1 MQIVQI
7 NKQRKH
13 KGQFTQEQ
21 LLKLMGDIDGQPD
34 WRSDANTAAAYYD
47 GDQLPPQVIQVLQ
60 QRGQPP
66 ECQNL
71 IAPAIDSVLGTEAK
85 TRSDLRVEA
94 NFQNDET
101 EKLAEALNAE
111 FYTVCQEM
119 RIDRVR
125 SDAYAGQIKTG
136 LSWVEVRRNPDV
148 TGSRY
153 IAEEINRNEV
163 YWDWTSRRPDLR
175 DCRWLMRKRWMDVD
189 EAIMLFPQRAE
200 VLQCAVGQL
209 WDDFADTDRLQGNDS
224 DLEKGWGEMQN
235 WSRQESEYMS
245 VGRDRLMLYVIYY
258 RVYERIPMME
268 LPTGK
273 FVEYD
278 KNNIAHAVAVGSGRV
293 SVTMQLVSFIRES
306 WWAGPYHLGDR
317 ACDAPQG
324 MFPLVPFWGFRKD
337 KNGIPYGLVSRMISA
352 QNSYNFRHLKITWLM
367 QAKQI
372 VMDDD
377 ATNMSREQVRE
388 EANRP
393 DGVIVLNAD
402 RKNKTKASDAL
413 QINSDSSVSAQQ
425 MQVMEYDRQNIQD
438 CAGIYSSYMGQDSNA
453 ISGIAVS
460 NLVEQSSTTLAEI
473 NDNYTMACNAL
484 GELILNYLL
493 EDLKKRTDYSIVINR
508 KDKRRRKI
516 VTINVKGDDGAITNN
531 ISRLDARIVLA
542 PIDSTPAY
550 RAQLADRLIGI
561 IQKLPA
567 QAQTAVIDLVLELV
581 EIPNK
586 DEFVDRVS
594 RAMGTQDPEYM
605 TDEEKQAAQQ
615 QAKLN
620 EFAQA
625 LQFKAQIAEIQ
636 NKDADTA
643 NKQAS
648 ANKSQATADG
658 QKYSDGLT
666 MAQTGQIMQQMQIN
680 QQQITEMGQQ
690 MVQIQQLIAQLVSSG
705 ARLELGAKASA

>member
-1 MQIVQI
+1 M
-7 NKQRKH
+7 
-13 KGQFTQEQ
+13 
-21 LLKLMGDIDGQPD
+21 
-34 WRSDANTAAAYYD
+34 
-47 GDQLPPQVIQVLQ
+47 
-60 QRGQPP
+60 
-66 ECQNL
+66 
-71 IAPAIDSVLGTEAK
+71 
-85 TRSDLRVEA
+85 
-94 NFQNDET
+94 
-101 EKLAEALNAE
+101 
-111 FYTVCQEM
+111 
-119 RIDRVR
+119 
-125 SDAYAGQIKTG
+125 
-136 LSWVEVRRNPDV
+136 
-148 TGSRY
+148 
-153 IAEEINRNEV
+153 
-163 YWDWTSRRPDLR
+163 
-175 DCRWLMRKRWMDVD
+175 
-189 EAIMLFPQRAE
+189 
-200 VLQCAVGQL
+200 
-209 WDDFADTDRLQGNDS
+209 
-224 DLEKGWGEMQN
+224 
-235 WSRQESEYMS
+235 
-245 VGRDRLMLYVIYY
+245 
-258 RVYERIPMME
+258 
-268 LPTGK
+268 
-273 FVEYD
+273 
-278 KNNIAHAVAVGSGRV
+278 
-293 SVTMQLVSFIRES
+293 
-306 WWAGPYHLGDR
+306 
-317 ACDAPQG
+317 
-324 MFPLVPFWGFRKD
+324 VPFWGFRKD

-377 ATNMSREQVRE
+377 ATNMSREQLRE

-615 QAKLN
+615 QAKIN

-690 MVQIQQLIAQLVSSG
+690 MMQMQQLIAQLVSSG
-705 ARLELGAKASA
+705 ARLELGG

>member
-1 MQIVQI
+1 
-7 NKQRKH
+7 
-13 KGQFTQEQ
+13 
-21 LLKLMGDIDGQPD
+21 
-34 WRSDANTAAAYYD
+34 
-47 GDQLPPQVIQVLQ
+47 
-60 QRGQPP
+60 
-66 ECQNL
+66 
-71 IAPAIDSVLGTEAK
+71 
-85 TRSDLRVEA
+85 
-94 NFQNDET
+94 
-101 EKLAEALNAE
+101 
-111 FYTVCQEM
+111 
-119 RIDRVR
+119 
-125 SDAYAGQIKTG
+125 
-136 LSWVEVRRNPDV
+136 
-148 TGSRY
+148 
-153 IAEEINRNEV
+153 
-163 YWDWTSRRPDLR
+163 
-175 DCRWLMRKRWMDVD
+175 
-189 EAIMLFPQRAE
+189 
-200 VLQCAVGQL
+200 
-209 WDDFADTDRLQGNDS
+209 
-224 DLEKGWGEMQN
+224 
-235 WSRQESEYMS
+235 
-245 VGRDRLMLYVIYY
+245 
-258 RVYERIPMME
+258 
-268 LPTGK
+268 
-273 FVEYD
+273 
-278 KNNIAHAVAVGSGRV
+278 
-293 SVTMQLVSFIRES
+293 
-306 WWAGPYHLGDR
+306 
-317 ACDAPQG
+317 
-324 MFPLVPFWGFRKD
+324 
-337 KNGIPYGLVSRMISA
+337 MISA

-372 VMDDD
+372 VTDDD

-615 QAKLN
+615 QAKIN

-690 MVQIQQLIAQLVSSG
+690 MMQMQQLIAQLVSSG
-705 ARLELGAKASA
+705 ARLELGG

>member
-13 KGQFTQEQ
+13 KGQFTQQQ

-94 NFQNDET
+94 NYQNDKT
-101 EKLAEALNAE
+101 EELAEALNAE

-119 RIDRVR
+119 RIDRTR
-125 SDAYAGQIKTG
+125 SDAYAEQVKSG

-148 TGSRY
+148 TGTRY
-153 IAEEINRNEV
+153 IAETVNRNEV

-175 DCRWLMRKRWMDVD
+175 DCRWLMRKRWMDLD
-189 EAIMLFPQRAE
+189 EAVMLFPQRAE
-200 VLQCAVGQL
+200 VLKCAVGNL
-209 WDDFADTDRLQGNDS
+209 WDDFVDTERLDGTDS
-224 DLEKGWGEMQN
+224 DLEKGWGEKQN

-273 FVEYD
+273 FIEYD
-278 KNNIAHAVAVGSGRV
+278 KDNIAHAVAVGSGRV
-293 SVTMQLVSFIRES
+293 KVTMQLVSFIREA
-306 WWAGPYHLGDR
+306 WFAGPYHLGDR
-317 ACDAPQG
+317 QCDAPQG

-352 QNSYNFRHLKITWLM
+352 QNSYNFRHLKITWLL

-372 VMDDD
+372 IMDSD
-377 ATNMSREQVRE
+377 AVNMTVAQVRE

-393 DGVIVLNAD
+393 DGVLILNPD
-402 RKNKTKASDAL
+402 RQNKKTTAETL
-413 QINSDSSVSAQQ
+413 QISSDSSVSQQQ
-425 MQVMEYDRQNIQD
+425 MQIMEYDRQNIQD

-484 GELILNYLL
+484 GELTLNYLL
-493 EDLKKRTDYSIVINR
+493 EDMGKRTDYKIVINR
-508 KDKRRRKI
+508 KDKRRRKV
-516 VTINVKGDDGAITNN
+516 VTVNIRGDDGMITND
-531 ISRLDARIVLA
+531 ITRLDARIVLA

-561 IQKLPA
+561 IQKLPP
-567 QAQTAVIDLVLELV
+567 QAQSAVIDLVLELV

-594 RAMGTQDPEYM
+594 RAMGAQDPNYM
-605 TDEEKQAAQQ
+605 TDEEKQQAQQ
-615 QAKLN
+615 QAKIN

-625 LQFKAQIAEIQ
+625 LQFKAQIADIQ

-666 MAQTGQIMQQMQIN
+666 MAQTGQIMQQMEMN
-680 QQQITEMGQQ
+680 QQQIAAMGQQ
-690 MVQIQQLIAQLVSSG
+690 MEALQKLVVQLVTSG
-705 ARLELGAKASA
+705 ARLELDG

>member
-21 LLKLMGDIDGQPD
+21 LLNLMGDIDGQPD

-209 WDDFADTDRLQGNDS
+209 WDDFADTDRLQGNES

-273 FVEYD
+273 YVEYD

-516 VTINVKGDDGAITNN
+516 VTINVKGDDGAITND

-586 DEFVDRVS
+586 DEFVDRIS
-594 RAMGTQDPEYM
+594 RSMGTQDPEYM

-615 QAKLN
+615 QAKIN

-690 MVQIQQLIAQLVSSG
+690 MMQMQQLIAQLVSSG
-705 ARLELGAKASA
+705 ARLELGS

>member
-7 NKQRKH
+7 NKQRQH
-13 KGQFTQEQ
+13 KGQFTQEK

-516 VTINVKGDDGAITNN
+516 VTINVKGDDGAITND

-615 QAKLN
+615 QAKIN

-690 MVQIQQLIAQLVSSG
+690 MMQMQQLIAQLVSSG
-705 ARLELGAKASA
+705 ARLELGS

>member
-1 MQIVQI
+1 MKLIEISKNRQH
-7 NKQRKH
+7 R
-13 KGQFTQEQ
+13 GQFTQTQ
-21 LLKLMGDIDGQPD
+21 LLNLMGDIDGQPD
-34 WRSDANTAAAYYD
+34 WRTDANRCCAYYD
-47 GDQLPPQVIQVLQ
+47 GDQIPPQVAAVLEE
-60 QRGQPP
+60 RGQPV

-94 NFQNDET
+94 NYENDDM

-111 FYTVCQEM
+111 FYSVCQEM

-125 SDAYAGQIKTG
+125 SDAYAGQIKAG

-153 IAEEINRNEV
+153 IAEQINRNEV
-163 YWDWTSRRPDLR
+163 DWDWLSKKPDLR
-175 DCRWLMRKRWMDVD
+175 DARWVRRRRWIDLD
-189 EAIMLFPQRAE
+189 EAVMLFPQRAE
-200 VLQCAVGQL
+200 TLKNAVGA
-209 WDDFADTDRLQGNDS
+209 WDTFDDIERIDGDDV
-224 DLEKGWGEMQN
+224 DLRSGWEERQT
-235 WSRQESEYMS
+235 WSRNEAEYLS
-245 VGRDRLMLYVIYY
+245 TSRDRIMLYVIYY
-258 RVYERIPMME
+258 RVYERIPMLV

-273 FVEYD
+273 MVEYD
-278 KNNIAHAVAVGSGRV
+278 KNNIAHAVAVASGRV
-293 SVTMQLVSFIRES
+293 KVEMRLVSFIRES

-317 ACDAPQG
+317 PCDAPQG

-337 KNGIPYGLVSRMISA
+337 QSGIPYGLVSRMISA
-352 QNSYNFRHLKITWLM
+352 QNSYNFRHLKVTWLL
-367 QAKQI
+367 QASQVI
-372 VMDDD
+372 MDSD
-377 ATNMSREQVRE
+377 ATNMTAEQVRK

-393 DGVIVLNAD
+393 DGVFVLNAD
-402 RKNKTKASDAL
+402 RKNKTKAADAL
-413 QINSDSSVSAQQ
+413 QINRDSSVSAQQ

-438 CAGIYSSYMGQDSNA
+438 CAGIYSSYMGQDTSGVV
-453 ISGIAVS
+453 SGIAVS

-484 GELILNYLL
+484 GELVLNYLL
-493 EDLKKRTDYSIVINR
+493 EDLKQKTSYTIVVNR
-508 KDKRRRKI
+508 KEKRRRKV
-516 VTINVKGDDGAITNN
+516 VTINTPGDDGKITND

-561 IQKLPA
+561 IQKLPP
-567 QAQTAVIDLVLELV
+567 QAQSAVIDLVLELV

-586 DEFVDRVS
+586 DEFIDRVS
-594 RAMGTQDPEYM
+594 RALGTQDPQYM
-605 TDEEKQAAQQ
+605 TDEEKQASQQ

-625 LQFKAQIAEIQ
+625 LQFKQQIAEIQ

-648 ANKSQATADG
+648 ASKSQASADG

-666 MAQTGQIMQQMQIN
+666 MAQTGQIMQQMELT
-680 QQQITEMGQQ
+680 QQTITQQ
-690 MVQIQQLIAQLVSSG
+690 GAQIQQLQQLIIQLVSKG
-705 ARLELGAKASA
+705 AKLEL